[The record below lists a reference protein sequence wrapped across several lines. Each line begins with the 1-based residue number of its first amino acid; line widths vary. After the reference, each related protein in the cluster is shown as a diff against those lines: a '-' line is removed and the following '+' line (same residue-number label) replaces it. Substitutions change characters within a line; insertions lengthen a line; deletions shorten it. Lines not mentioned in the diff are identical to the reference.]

1 MIEALLL
8 ILVSMIVGGAIVS
21 HAGMKGLSIALIGIC
36 LMLVFYGGNVGI
48 LAGVI
53 GILLIL
59 LLWFLSN
66 SKKPVSLL
74 YNAKSQNNIENY
86 KRGSASKLS
95 EEYQRSFQA
104 GLRKKY
110 PEKFSKVALIDK
122 LRNNL
127 RSGLV
132 ERYSKKND
140 SLA

>member
-36 LMLVFYGGNVGI
+36 LMLAFYGGNAGI
-48 LAGVI
+48 FVGVI

-59 LLWFLSN
+59 FLWFLSDP
-66 SKKPVSLL
+66 KKPVSLL
-74 YNAKSQNNIENY
+74 YNARSQDNIENNRC
-86 KRGSASKLS
+86 KSERKLS
-95 EEYQRSFQA
+95 ENYKKSFQA

-127 RSGLV
+127 RSGLA